1 MADLI
6 IDLNQA
12 NFEVEVLQSPI
23 PVLVDFW
30 ASWCMP
36 CRMMAPVVEE
46 IARDMKDK
54 IKVGKLNTD
63 ENGGIAA
70 RYGISAIP
78 TLIIFKGGKEVDRI
92 VGYVAKKAI
101 ETKINNVL

>member
-63 ENGGIAA
+63 ENSGIAA